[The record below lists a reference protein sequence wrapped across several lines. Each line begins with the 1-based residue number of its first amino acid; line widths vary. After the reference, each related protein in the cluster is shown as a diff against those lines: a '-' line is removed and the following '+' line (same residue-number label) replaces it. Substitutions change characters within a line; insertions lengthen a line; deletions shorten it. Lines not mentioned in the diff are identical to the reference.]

1 MSDQSRPVCIFE
13 CSSNTY
19 ADCVQ
24 KGLFGSNLPWP
35 LQVQAGDLC
44 FLYHYEVSTLFGV
57 WRAECDGARNIVP
70 KGWGGR
76 FPFQVRVR
84 LLTSEIAEIP
94 KPIAATSTNARLD
107 NLLDA
112 GRAAELVKRVKE
124 SMKTK
129 CLSAESQSCLG
140 KPFTA

>member
-35 LQVQAGDLC
+35 LRVKAGDLC
-44 FLYHYEVSTLFGV
+44 FLYHYEVSSLFGV

-70 KGWGGR
+70 KAWGGR
-76 FPFQVRVR
+76 FPFQVKVK
-84 LLTSEIAEIP
+84 LLTSEILEIP
-94 KPIAATSTNARLD
+94 KSVVTPIAATSTNGRLD
-107 NLLDA
+107 NLLVA
-112 GRAAELVKRVKE
+112 GRAGELVKWVEAGK
-124 SMKTK
+124 
-129 CLSAESQSCLG
+129 AEG
-140 KPFTA
+140 

>member
-1 MSDQSRPVCIFE
+1 MTDRFCIFE

-35 LQVQAGDLC
+35 LQVKAGDLC

-57 WRAECDGARNIVP
+57 WQAESDGARNIVP
-70 KGWGGR
+70 KAWGGR
-76 FPFQVRVR
+76 FPFQVKVK
-84 LLTSEIAEIP
+84 LLTSEIVEIP
-94 KPIAATSTNARLD
+94 KSIVTPIAATSTNGRLD

-112 GRAAELVKRVKE
+112 GRAGELREWVVSRKAECVP
-124 SMKTK
+124 
-129 CLSAESQSCLG
+129 AESQS
-140 KPFTA
+140 

>member
-1 MSDQSRPVCIFE
+1 MSDQAHPVCIFE

-35 LQVQAGDLC
+35 LQVKAGNLC
-44 FLYHYEVSTLFGV
+44 FLYHYEVSSLFGV

-70 KGWGGR
+70 KAWGGR
-76 FPFQVRVR
+76 FPFQVKVK
-84 LLTSEIAEIP
+84 LLTPEIVEFP
-94 KPIAATSTNARLD
+94 KTIVTPIATSTTGRLD

-112 GRAAELVKRVKE
+112 GRAGDL
-124 SMKTK
+124 MKWVEGQEA
-129 CLSAESQSCLG
+129 LA
-140 KPFTA
+140 

>member
-1 MSDQSRPVCIFE
+1 MSDQSRPVCVFG

-24 KGLFGSNLPWP
+24 KGLFGSNPARSGIK
-35 LQVQAGDLC
+35 AGDLC

-70 KGWGGR
+70 KAWGGR
-76 FPFQVRVR
+76 FPFQVKVK
-84 LLTSEIAEIP
+84 LLTSEIVEIP
-94 KPIAATSTNARLD
+94 KPIVTPIAATSSNGRLD

-112 GRAAELVKRVKE
+112 GRAGELVRW
-124 SMKTK
+124 
-129 CLSAESQSCLG
+129 AEG
-140 KPFTA
+140 KLHLPVSLKS